1 VYRKLREASN
11 GPENAPPTRVS
22 EFITSIL
29 CTISDDHVDDRM
41 TCIKGVCD
49 NCGDLKLLPETN
61 EDLDTVKMVAC
72 K

>member
-11 GPENAPPTRVS
+11 GPENSPPTHVS
-22 EFITSIL
+22 EFIASIL

-41 TCIKGVCD
+41 ACIKGVCD
-49 NCGDLKLLPETN
+49 KCGDLKLFSETN
-61 EDLDTVKMVAC
+61 EDLDTVQMVAC